1 MVSAGWDKALRNV
14 PGALEEPPTQ
24 PQQQQQLKSPTQSP
38 SYALPAQHR
47 GPAAAGSTQGA
58 VDAFAVLR
66 SAQAAQVPM
75 EAQMF
80 LEGRGDG
87 SYVFH
92 WRLAGAYLCGKA
104 LCMCAHVSEGT
115 ALGLVC

>member
-1 MVSAGWDKALRNV
+1 
-14 PGALEEPPTQ
+14 
-24 PQQQQQLKSPTQSP
+24 LKSPVKSP
-38 SYALPAQHR
+38 SHALSAQHR
-47 GPAAAGSTQGA
+47 GPAAASSTQGA

-87 SYVFH
+87 SYAFH
-92 WRLAGAYLCGKA
+92 WRLAGAHLCDPGA
-104 LCMCAHVSEGT
+104 VHVPAFTRRRCAGPGV
-115 ALGLVC
+115 

>member
-14 PGALEEPPTQ
+14 PGALEEPPAKLQ
-24 PQQQQQLKSPTQSP
+24 QQKQQQQQAQLKSPTKNPSP
-38 SYALPAQHR
+38 ALHAQHR
-47 GPAAAGSTQGA
+47 GPAAAGSTQGV

-87 SYVFH
+87 SYVYH
-92 WRLAGAYLCGKA
+92 WRLAGE
-104 LCMCAHVSEGT
+104 ST
-115 ALGLVC
+115 LV